1 MNFNSQKQFHID
13 PACIRESSFLISFVM
28 VQEISLSSQFQHKHI
43 VQYYG
48 TFKGKAILS
57 RIPSSVNDTD
67 ELIKSC
73 GLVDSSLRVRPFHSQ
88 TSKKPQFEEVW
99 LVLDLNRVQHHSRIL
114 PRLVFDY
121 GSMIWS
127 LESIK
132 PFFEVL
138 KKETFDISGKRNTV
152 IITIE
157 GMGHMMEEL

>member
-57 RIPSSVNDTD
+57 RIPSSVNNTD

-73 GLVDSSLRVRPFHSQ
+73 GLVDLS
-88 TSKKPQFEEVW
+88 
-99 LVLDLNRVQHHSRIL
+99 IL

-127 LESIK
+127 LKSIK
-132 PFFEVL
+132 AFFEVF
-138 KKETFDISGKRNTV
+138 KEGTFDIAGERNTA
-152 IITIE
+152 IITIG
-157 GMGHMMEEL
+157 GMGHMTEEF